1 MNQAINTLNY
11 DDPLVQMST
20 FQICKCLRYSIYLD
34 LYLNLETAI
43 QTVNFGDLLPFF
55 YCDCFWTAVCVPAVQ
70 SPKLSLGSFSDAT
83 ET

>member
-11 DDPLVQMST
+11 NDALVQMST

-34 LYLNLETAI
+34 LYLNLET
-43 QTVNFGDLLPFF
+43 QTVNFGDLLPFLC
-55 YCDCFWTAVCVPAVQ
+55 CDYCFWTAVCVPAVQ